1 MVSAV
6 GTQPAQEM
14 GHLSL
19 LELIAACGHFSPAA
33 FRQRAERGERGS
45 KRGLGARGG
54 RWREGGGGRERGR
67 KWGGE
72 GGREENA
79 FSSQAW

>member
-33 FRQRAERGERGS
+33 FRQRAEGREGASGDWEQGGEQ
-45 KRGLGARGG
+45 
-54 RWREGGGGRERGR
+54 WREGGGGRERGR

-72 GGREENA
+72 RGREESA